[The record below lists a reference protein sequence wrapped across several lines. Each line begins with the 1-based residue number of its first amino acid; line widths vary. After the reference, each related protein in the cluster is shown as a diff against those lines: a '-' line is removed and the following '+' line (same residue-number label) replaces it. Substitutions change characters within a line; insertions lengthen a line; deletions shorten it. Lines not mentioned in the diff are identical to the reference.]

1 MPICL
6 NLGEKMILIKELRT
20 LKYEIRS
27 LCSAVA
33 ILKDAVSN
41 GLGMSN
47 FGNIQDN
54 INMLFDKVDNT
65 NKIYMSL
72 SEEVCGTEDW
82 VEISLLLQEI
92 KSLFVILKYSL
103 KSKRTEVAIDD
114 IFNCLNVIFK
124 YLQETLAHAVKI
136 VKMYPEDNVYQI

>member
-1 MPICL
+1 
-6 NLGEKMILIKELRT
+6 MILITELRK

-41 GLGMSN
+41 GLGMSD

-54 INMLFDKVDNT
+54 INMLYDKVDNT
-65 NKIYMSL
+65 NKMYMSL
-72 SEEVCGTEDW
+72 SEEVCETEDW
-82 VEISLLLQEI
+82 VEISLLLQDI
-92 KSLFVILKYSL
+92 KSLFIILKYSL
-103 KSKRTEVAIDD
+103 KSKRTNVSIDD

-124 YLQETLAHAVKI
+124 YLQEALAYAVKI
-136 VKMYPEDNVYQI
+136 VKIYSDDNVYQI

>member
-1 MPICL
+1 
-6 NLGEKMILIKELRT
+6 MILIKELRT

-92 KSLFVILKYSL
+92 KSLFVILKY
-103 KSKRTEVAIDD
+103 
-114 IFNCLNVIFK
+114 
-124 YLQETLAHAVKI
+124 LQETLAHAVKI
-136 VKMYPEDNVYQI
+136 VKIYSDDNVYQI